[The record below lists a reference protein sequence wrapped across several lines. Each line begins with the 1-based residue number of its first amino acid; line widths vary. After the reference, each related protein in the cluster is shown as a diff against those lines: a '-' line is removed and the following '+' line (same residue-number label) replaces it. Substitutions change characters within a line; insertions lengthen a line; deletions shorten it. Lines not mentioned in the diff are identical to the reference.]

1 MALASRKPLEVRLGM
16 TLVSLKTWLSWPSTL
31 SFLPWLSCLSYLLC
45 LSRIVS
51 LMLVVSLKGVI
62 SVKTCISHGLFQ
74 LSKRVPLEASASHKT
89 SRVSRLVSRNGFR
102 VSYDMAVVALKI
114 LVSPVALVSLVHL
127 MSLNNC
133 I

>member
-31 SFLPWLSCLSYLLC
+31 SFLPCLSYLLC

-62 SVKTCISHGLFQ
+62 SLKTCISHGLFQ